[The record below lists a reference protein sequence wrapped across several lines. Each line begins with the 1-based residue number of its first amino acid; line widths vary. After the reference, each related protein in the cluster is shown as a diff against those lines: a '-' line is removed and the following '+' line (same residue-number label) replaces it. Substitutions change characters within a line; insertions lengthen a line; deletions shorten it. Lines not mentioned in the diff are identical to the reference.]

1 MSQAVLIQTTTSS
14 RQDAERLAEV
24 IVQRQLAGC
33 VQIVGPIVSV
43 YRWQDAVQKKEEFL
57 VSIKTVDRA
66 FASLSQ
72 LIREHHSYD
81 VPEIILLPIQD
92 GSRDYLDWLKQQVTT
107 E

>member
-1 MSQAVLIQTTTSS
+1 MSQPVLVQTTTSS

-24 IVQRQLAGC
+24 IIQHRLGGC
-33 VQIVGPIVSV
+33 VQIVGPILSV
-43 YRWQDAVQKKEEFL
+43 YRWQDAVQKEDEFL

-66 FASLSQ
+66 FAPLSQ

-92 GSRDYLDWLKQQVTT
+92 GSRDYLDWLKQQVIT